1 MAILPSISPH
11 PMAPVLTQPAMPL
24 AGGEAPLDI
33 TKLKLQLDSDPAAP
47 NFEGLTWGKRFTPH
61 MLCVKWTAGQGWA
74 APVIQP
80 YGPLSISPAAP
91 VLQYA
96 SSCFEGMK
104 AYRCNDGHVRLFRPE
119 MNMARMNR
127 SAARASLP
135 TFDSE
140 AMIALIKRLI
150 QVDVAHVPHLLG
162 ESLYLRPTLIGTPDT
177 LGMGTPGEALLY
189 CICNPVGSYFGVGAA
204 IDPVSLLAIS
214 KSVRAWPG
222 GTGSYKLGGNYVCAT
237 LLASQAQ
244 LQGHQQVLW
253 LYGTEEP
260 ELTEVGA
267 MNLFVVFRQGAKCEW
282 RARESAGRPTSAYP
296 FPPRKSLS
304 AHLRSS
310 TAPSFPASRATL
322 FSHFS
327 GGTRRARL
335 RCRAC
340 LSQAILTSTSDASL
354 CVRLSRLPSVA
365 SLSKYLEAEQRHASV
380 VSARGTCWCAAIFQ
394 HIHLPR
400 SRALHHDRGEQNRGA
415 VPPRRLWRLCQGALP
430 PDHIAPDSPHCRR
443 RVDGDVCIETRTMCT
458 TTRNTSRQP
467 LSVHSRGGQRRNL
480 SLEVRGAR
488 QFCGRASCVS
498 LFAWPWQQ

>member
-1 MAILPSISPH
+1 
-11 PMAPVLTQPAMPL
+11 MPL
-24 AGGEAPLDI
+24 AGGEAPLDS

-150 QVDVAHVPHLLG
+150 QVDVAHVPHLMG

-204 IDPVSLLAIS
+204 IEPVSLLAIS

-282 RARESAGRPTSAYP
+282 RARESAGRPTGAHP
-296 FPPRKSLS
+296 IPPPVSVCTPSLIDGTILPGVTRDS
-304 AHLRSS
+304 VLTLLRRYKAGKVALQGLPEPGDIDVHERRITMREVVQAAERGELVEVFGSGTAACICRECETVVLVCRHRPSYSPAPQPCAPSRPRRAESRCRPTPAALATLPRSS
-310 TAPSFPASRATL
+310 TAR
-322 FSHFS
+322 SH
-327 GGTRRARL
+327 RAR
-335 RCRAC
+335 RP
-340 LSQAILTSTSDASL
+340 SL
-354 CVRLSRLPSVA
+354 PTKS
-365 SLSKYLEAEQRHASV
+365 
-380 VSARGTCWCAAIFQ
+380 
-394 HIHLPR
+394 
-400 SRALHHDRGEQNRGA
+400 
-415 VPPRRLWRLCQGALP
+415 
-430 PDHIAPDSPHCRR
+430 
-443 RVDGDVCIETRTMCT
+443 
-458 TTRNTSRQP
+458 
-467 LSVHSRGGQRRNL
+467 
-480 SLEVRGAR
+480 
-488 QFCGRASCVS
+488 GR
-498 LFAWPWQQ
+498 